1 MRKKRILFHS
11 DFALVKTGFGRV
23 MKTLLSYLYKTKK
36 YEIHHVCCGLSDNA
50 PELQATPWKSYGA
63 VSSDPQKLQQAN
75 ADPHLSRTIGYGSQ
89 TIDEYVKQIK
99 PDIYIGVQDFWG
111 LDFSIDKNWFNKI
124 TSCVWTTLDSLPILP
139 SAAKR
144 AKDIKNYWV
153 WSNFAEKALHKLGYP
168 HVETVH
174 GPIECDCFY
183 RLSDEQRKKIRVRSK
198 IPEDSIVIGF
208 VFRNQLR
215 KLVPNLVEGYKL
227 WKDRHPEIKN
237 SYLLLHTSFSEG
249 WNIKSQCDQHN
260 VDSKEILTTYIC
272 SHCGEYEVKSFDDR
286 LEKHEKN
293 QDGSYKLDKN
303 NNKIEIS
310 VSAEG
315 KDCPF
320 CNSKNAQKTTSVGLG
335 VTENQLNEV
344 YNLMDVYVH
353 PFTSGGQEIP
363 IQEAKLAELITLV
376 TNYSCGEECCEDG
389 AYSLKLDWNKYLEH
403 GTEFIKASTKPSSI
417 ADQLDVFMKMSN
429 DDKRLWG
436 KKAREWTINNFSIE
450 NVGKKIENF
459 IKKAPLI
466 DENDI
471 NNFSQKEVRNQ
482 NPNAVIDQTLTNR
495 DWVKSLYKLILDRE
509 VENDDEGLLYWLDTL
524 SKNTPKDQV
533 ENYFRH
539 VAKKDLE
546 ESRDNPKE
554 KNKFS
559 DFILNNSKKKLLY
572 VIPRS
577 IGDCF
582 LSTAVISSLR
592 KIYLEEEWDIY
603 VSSEQ
608 KYKSVFDGN
617 KNITNWIPYHPEME
631 NHILMEGSGEN
642 NGWFDICFTPHI
654 STQRSMNYIHNGLNK
669 LLL

>member
-36 YEIHHVCCGLSDNA
+36 YEIHHVCCGISDNA

-63 VSSDPQKLQQAN
+63 VSSNPQKLQQAN

-139 SAAKR
+139 SAVKR

-174 GPIECDCFY
+174 GPIECEYFY
-183 RLSDEQRKKIRVRSK
+183 RLTDEQRKKIRVRSK
-198 IPEDSIVIGF
+198 IPEDSIIIGF

-215 KLVPNLVEGYKL
+215 KLVPNLIEGYKL

-237 SYLLLHTSFSEG
+237 SHLLLHTSFSEG

-260 VDSKEILTTYIC
+260 IDPKEILTTYIC
-272 SHCGEYEVKSFDDR
+272 PHCGEYEVKSFDDR
-286 LEKHEKN
+286 LEKYEKN
-293 QDGSYKLDKN
+293 QDGSYKLDEN

-320 CNSKNAQKTTSVGLG
+320 CNSKNSQKTTSVGLG

-363 IQEAKLAELITLV
+363 IQEAKLTELITLV

-389 AYSLKLDWNKYLEH
+389 AYSLKLDWNKYIEH

-417 ADQLDVFMKMSN
+417 ADQLDVFLNMSN
-429 DDKRLWG
+429 EDRRLWG

-459 IKKAPLI
+459 IKKSPLI
-466 DENDI
+466 DENDV

-482 NPNAVIDQTLTNR
+482 NPNAPIDQTLTNR

-524 SKNTPKDQV
+524 SKNTPRDQV

-539 VAKKDLE
+539 VAKKDIE
-546 ESRDNPKE
+546 EATSNSKE

-592 KIYLEEEWDIY
+592 KIYPEKEWDVY
-603 VSSEQ
+603 VSSEP
-608 KYKSVFDGN
+608 KYKSVFNGN
-617 KNITNWIPYHPEME
+617 KNITNWIPYDPEME